1 MFRAFLRCKTDRTMF
16 AVLIHWSSLRTRRF
30 GSILGIFN
38 AFCLIDVIFNAQI
51 SVIVFYSMSV
61 VEAVLQTLSSLK
73 FESTSTDQSD
83 NRPTTFDA
91 ETIET
96 AVWLV

>member
-1 MFRAFLRCKTDRTMF
+1 M
-16 AVLIHWSSLRTRRF
+16 
-30 GSILGIFN
+30 SI
-38 AFCLIDVIFNAQI
+38 
-51 SVIVFYSMSV
+51 

-73 FESTSTDQSD
+73 FESTSTDQAD

-96 AVWLV
+96 AVRSISKLFLGKITRIS